1 MLPTHADGMPLRGQ
15 RHHPDPHPRLS
26 WLGQP
31 LHSFVVVVPTMTKVP
46 RKTRRSLRMTHGGPV
61 AQVPAAQ
68 VPTGAYLLDVREPE
82 EWEAGHVPGAVH
94 IPLGEL
100 GARYTELEQDRPL
113 YVICRSGNRSGH
125 AARAL
130 AGAGWD
136 ASNVSDGM
144 IGWHAAGLPMTAE
157 SGQPYVA

>member
-1 MLPTHADGMPLRGQ
+1 
-15 RHHPDPHPRLS
+15 
-26 WLGQP
+26 
-31 LHSFVVVVPTMTKVP
+31 
-46 RKTRRSLRMTHGGPV
+46 MTHGGPV

-68 VPTGAYLLDVREPE
+68 VPADAFLLDVREPE
-82 EWEAGHVPGAVH
+82 EWAAGHAPGAVH

-125 AARAL
+125 AAQAL
-130 AGAGWD
+130 AGVGWD

-144 IGWHAAGLPMTAE
+144 VGWQAAGLPMTAE